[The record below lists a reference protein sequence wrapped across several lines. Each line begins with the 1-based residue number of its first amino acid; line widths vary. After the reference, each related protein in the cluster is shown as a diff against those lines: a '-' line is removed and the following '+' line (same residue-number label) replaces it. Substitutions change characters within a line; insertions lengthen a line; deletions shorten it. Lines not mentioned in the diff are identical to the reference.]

1 MADESR
7 RSSASSRAD
16 TPLLQASTALAPD
29 QDISSS
35 DLSAMDPHPELVVGG
50 PPNAPSPLELRA
62 FASHPAKSSFARA
75 IDYHQLELV
84 KPCDANLC
92 CLICMEP
99 FVNPKRLLCEH
110 TFCEQCLNDHIRYAV
125 GQSFNYPGSGAR
137 CPTCRRE
144 LNMDVEPL
152 GVARIVTNM
161 LDELLVKCPSRNE
174 GCAWQGQRCEAQD
187 HVDFACEYRLVNCPA
202 RSCSHPVMAKDIER
216 GCLHNFVNCEFCQET
231 VMEITLEA
239 HYTKLCPLRMDEC
252 RDCGS
257 EVVRKEIDAHY
268 RNVCPKA
275 VINCPAHE
283 FGCDYNCQRDGMD
296 KHKHSC
302 TIAKMLP
309 MLQGMKTRQDD
320 LEAENSQLRR
330 QVSCL
335 EQGLNAMQAMVALPP
350 GTTAYEVPGAADFAA
365 PSSLTDVNQ
374 QDLIAQHETL
384 RNEVSRLSNMIAEVE
399 ARTSMQLHS
408 EVLRINTDMARTEA
422 ALGAMRNQQQWLIN
436 ARLHALAQMRANAA
450 ANSSGASATNTTAGA
465 TTAGSSATA
474 GPSSRGGTVTSLAS
488 AMTSLASSSSSSSR
502 PVRRLSDTTRQDTKL

>member
-16 TPLLQASTALAPD
+16 TPLLHASTALAPD
-29 QDISSS
+29 SDITSS
-35 DLSAMDPHPELVVGG
+35 DLNAMDPQPELVVGG
-50 PPNAPSPLELRA
+50 PPSAPSPLELRA
-62 FASHPAKSSFARA
+62 FASQPPKSSFARP
-75 IDYHQLELV
+75 IEYHQLELV

-110 TFCEQCLNDHIRYAV
+110 IFCEQCLNDHIRFAIR
-125 GQSFNYPGSGAR
+125 QSYGYPAAGAR

-144 LNMDVEPL
+144 LNMDAEPL

-161 LDELLVKCPSRNE
+161 LDELLVKCPNKNE

-187 HVDFACEYRLVNCPA
+187 HVDFSCEYRLVECTT
-202 RSCSHPVMAKDIER
+202 RSCPHPVMAKDVER
-216 GCLHNFVNCEFCQET
+216 GCLHNFVNCEFCEER
-231 VMEITLEA
+231 VMEIEVET
-239 HYTKLCPLRMDEC
+239 HHSNFCPFRMDQC
-252 RDCGS
+252 HDCGT
-257 EVVRKEIDAHY
+257 EVVRKDMNAHSK
-268 RNVCPKA
+268 NDCPKA
-275 VINCPAHE
+275 VTDCPAQE
-283 FGCDYNCQRDGMD
+283 YGCDYNCQRDKMD
-296 KHKHSC
+296 EHKRSC
-302 TIAKMLP
+302 TIARMLP
-309 MLQGMKTRQDD
+309 MLQSMRTRQDD
-320 LEAENSQLRR
+320 LEAENSHLRR

-335 EQGLNAMQAMVALPP
+335 EQGMNAMQAMVALPP

-365 PSSLTDVNQ
+365 PNPMADANQ

-422 ALGAMRNQQQWLIN
+422 ALGAMRSQQQWLIN

-450 ANSSGASATNTTAGA
+450 ANSSGGSATNTTAGA

-474 GPSSRGGTVTSLAS
+474 GSSSRSNVLSPLILNSVA
-488 AMTSLASSSSSSSR
+488 SSSSR
-502 PVRRLSDTTRQDTKL
+502 PVRRLSDGARQDTKL